1 MGENTRSEER
11 PLEAHPVHSRRG
23 FLRSMGLGTVA
34 MAGASGCSV
43 LNRIDSRTLDFNS
56 DFGVL
61 NYAYSLEVMESDFY
75 TRVVNSPPRDLRPG
89 ELEVLRDIWGH
100 EVSHRKFFRR
110 AIGPFKI
117 DVPDRDFSS
126 VNFSSRESVL
136 QTAQMFENN
145 GTAAYNGAGKYLS
158 LPEFL
163 TIAGKIVSVE
173 ARHGAVLRDLLFDSP
188 RAFADDTLV
197 DERGMDRA
205 LEPREML
212 DRVAP
217 FFKQRLRVVGA

>member
-1 MGENTRSEER
+1 
-11 PLEAHPVHSRRG
+11 
-23 FLRSMGLGTVA
+23 MGLGTVA

-75 TRVVNSPPRDLRPG
+75 TRVVTSPPRDRRPG

-126 VNFSSRESVL
+126 VNFNSRQSVL

-163 TIAGKIVSVE
+163 THRWQDRFGGGAP
-173 ARHGAVLRDLLFDSP
+173 GAVLRDLLFDSP